1 MATMKIIS
9 GFAPVLLIPRL
20 VIPKLVIPK
29 LVIPMVLLLAGCA
42 TTNLLPAKP
51 SDVEGY
57 KESKWPRQKHI
68 ACAIL
73 PQEGLDH
80 ALELATA
87 ALEANDFK
95 IVRRGIFDGV
105 VIGEHG
111 ITWVDWNVMAGV
123 YLMPYQQGI
132 EVNVVAVGDAD
143 PRPIGLTS
151 FDWHEKVLN
160 AITSASSSRIA
171 DCSERLKHENPQ

>member
-1 MATMKIIS
+1 MIAMKIIS
-9 GFAPVLLIPRL
+9 GFAPALVKPKF
-20 VIPKLVIPK
+20 VIPKLVIP
-29 LVIPMVLLLAGCA
+29 LVLLLAGCA

-51 SDVEGY
+51 SDVDGY

-111 ITWVDWNVMAGV
+111 ITWVDWNVMTGI
-123 YLMPYQQGI
+123 YLRSYQQGV

-143 PRPIGLTS
+143 PRPIRLTS

-160 AITSASSSRIA
+160 AITSASSSPVA
-171 DCSERLKHENPQ
+171 DCAGHSEPENPE